1 MNSSIR
7 RARLGTIA
15 ALTVLSFTFAQAET
29 PSSSRV
35 AAAQVPAP
43 STAAPSSAANVAD
56 YRLGPGDSIKISVF
70 QNPDLALETRITDSG
85 MVTYPLIGAVK
96 IGGLTVPQAEQRIA
110 SALSSGN
117 FVKQPQVSIL
127 ITQVRGNQAAVLGY
141 VNRPGRY
148 PLEVSQMRLADLL
161 AIAGGVA
168 DGGSE
173 VVTLVGVRDGKPF
186 RTQISLPAAFN
197 SGTQDAAFETRVQ
210 DGDVVWVDRAPT
222 AYIYG
227 EVQRP
232 GPLRLDRGMTLL
244 QGLAAGGGL
253 TARGTE
259 RGLKVHRKS
268 ADGRIEILT
277 PSMNEPLREGDVVYV
292 RESIF

>member
-1 MNSSIR
+1 MTSSIR
-7 RARLGTIA
+7 HAGLGMLIA
-15 ALTVLSFTFAQAET
+15 LASSSVVFAQTQAPGT
-29 PSSSRV
+29 RQVAVQMP
-35 AAAQVPAP
+35 AAAP
-43 STAAPSSAANVAD
+43 TTPSSAANVAD
-56 YRLGPGDSIKISVF
+56 YRLGPGESLKISVF

-127 ITQVRGNQAAVLGY
+127 VMQVRGNQAAVLGH

-148 PLEVSQMRLADLL
+148 PLEMTQMRLADLL
-161 AIAGGVA
+161 AVAGGVA
-168 DGGSE
+168 ESGSD
-173 VVTLVGVRDGKPF
+173 VITLVGMRDGQPF
-186 RTQISLPAAFN
+186 KTQISLSDAFAT
-197 SGTQDAAFETRVQ
+197 GQQAAAFETRVQ

-253 TARGTE
+253 TARGTD

-268 ADGRIEILT
+268 AEGRIEVLQPT
-277 PSMNEPLREGDVVYV
+277 MSEPLRDGDVVYV

>member
-1 MNSSIR
+1 M
-7 RARLGTIA
+7 A
-15 ALTVLSFTFAQAET
+15 FAQAQP
-29 PSSSRV
+29 PSARQ
-35 AAAQVPAP
+35 AAVQAPAP
-43 STAAPSSAANVAD
+43 VATAPSSAANAAD
-56 YRLGPGDSIKISVF
+56 YRLGPGDTLKVSVF
-70 QNPDLALETRITDSG
+70 QNPDLTLETRVTDSG
-85 MVTYPLIGAVK
+85 MITYPLIGAVK

-127 ITQVRGNQAAVLGY
+127 IMQVRGNQAAVLGH

-148 PLEVSQMRLADLL
+148 PLEVAQMRLTDLL
-161 AIAGGVA
+161 AVAGGVA
-168 DGGSE
+168 DSGSD
-173 VVTLVGVRDGKPF
+173 VVTLVGVREGRPF
-186 RTQISLPAAFN
+186 KTQISLSDAFA
-197 SGTQDAAFETRVQ
+197 SGKQDVAFDTRVQ
-210 DGDVVWVDRAPT
+210 DGDVVYVDRAPT

-232 GPLRLDRGMTLL
+232 GPLRLERGMTLL

-253 TARGTE
+253 TPRGTD

-268 ADGRIEILT
+268 ADGRVEVLQ
-277 PSMNEPLREGDVVYV
+277 PSMSEPLRDGDVVYV

>member
-1 MNSSIR
+1 MNSSAR
-7 RARLGTIA
+7 CVRLGISVALVGCSA
-15 ALTVLSFTFAQAET
+15 AFAQAE
-29 PSSSRV
+29 PSNTKH
-35 AAAQVPAP
+35 AAAQVPGPAV
-43 STAAPSSAANVAD
+43 AATSSAANAAD
-56 YRLGPGDSIKISVF
+56 YRLGPGDTLKISVF
-70 QNPDLALETRITDSG
+70 QNPDLTLETRITDSG

-110 SALSSGN
+110 SALSTGN

-127 ITQVRGNQAAVLGY
+127 ITQVRGNQAAVLGH

-148 PLEVSQMRLADLL
+148 PLELAQMRLTDLL

-168 DGGSE
+168 DTGSDI
-173 VVTLVGVRDGKPF
+173 VTLVGVRDGRPF
-186 RTQISLPAAFN
+186 KTQISLSDAFA
-197 SGTQDAAFETRVQ
+197 SGKQDAAFETRVQ

-232 GPLRLDRGMTLL
+232 GPLRLERGMTLL

-253 TARGTE
+253 TARGTD
-259 RGLKVHRKS
+259 RGLKVHRKTT
-268 ADGRIEILT
+268 DGRVEVLQ
-277 PSMNEPLREGDVVYV
+277 PSMSEPLRDGDVVYV